1 MLLLVPSAMQED
13 LCEGSLTFTEKEHYK
28 RNIIG
33 IPSTRSFLPEV
44 PMGTDRGGISD
55 LQPNGGQNYPTE
67 LTQNLAIR
75 NDLAIPTES
84 QAPSPSMLTP
94 GSGERAR
101 PADGGARQAS
111 RKSGSG
117 NILQ

>member
-44 PMGTDRGGISD
+44 PMGTDRGGGFSIPSLMED
-55 LQPNGGQNYPTE
+55 RIIQPSLRRIWLFET
-67 LTQNLAIR
+67 I
-75 NDLAIPTES
+75 
-84 QAPSPSMLTP
+84 
-94 GSGERAR
+94 
-101 PADGGARQAS
+101 
-111 RKSGSG
+111 
-117 NILQ
+117 